1 MCNFVSKE
9 AVDELLPDKQD
20 SPELGLLVSTFKQM
34 IGTVQ
39 GCNTKLATGD
49 FESALQGYEEALSM
63 FEGMKNGRGI
73 GICHNNIAITKME
86 MALRATDTSVR
97 ARDFGLAKEH
107 FEMGITTARDIA
119 QASAQAGDIAQ
130 ASAAEPEG
138 TSLLAAKLVIATRL
152 CNLATCLNLER
163 NLDAIRNTGVAAASE
178 ETELAAEV
186 APGST
191 KELDARCML
200 ASLHTAL
207 GSPEAEQHWKEVDTM
222 VAQAR
227 AHRQRSLQDPPPQS
241 CLQQRALVSRAAAY
255 ADAGRVSEAN
265 ELRAKALKV
274 GPFADLRALTKA
286 AKALADSDVR
296 AMAKVGESALG
307 QLQELT
313 AVPKAVIFVLDYSG
327 SMGLLPRDRY
337 DCFGEWARIAGAQ
350 RTSVEQ
356 GQAATTVAL
365 YVRPDGAKV
374 ARGDFGSA
382 NVQRHPVTEPTWL
395 CSTFTEGVTYS
406 LDARPGMLSQLHAP
420 LPPEGIPRAGDRKAS
435 KLREVETNN
444 EGQMQFKCQ
453 ASGMHYFH
461 VIPPRG
467 LGNDGVQMRITG
479 GAAADARQPL
489 RRIEA
494 SAESVLMVVRDHM
507 RDNDQ
512 VAVTLF
518 NDRVD
523 SVLPWTTV
531 RGREDAI
538 ESKLRES
545 THPSGDTALRDAVY
559 QTVTR
564 NAPDDKYWIV
574 LLSDGE
580 DNRSGTSQN
589 TLLRKLR
596 DAADGG
602 NLEGLIAIAAGGE
615 VDGETRAQL
624 QAMADATQ
632 HGTLL
637 AVGDADIAKAFD
649 AAAAIMDGH
658 IEPDA
663 Y

>member
-1 MCNFVSKE
+1 
-9 AVDELLPDKQD
+9 
-20 SPELGLLVSTFKQM
+20 
-34 IGTVQ
+34 
-39 GCNTKLATGD
+39 
-49 FESALQGYEEALSM
+49 
-63 FEGMKNGRGI
+63 
-73 GICHNNIAITKME
+73 
-86 MALRATDTSVR
+86 
-97 ARDFGLAKEH
+97 
-107 FEMGITTARDIA
+107 
-119 QASAQAGDIAQ
+119 
-130 ASAAEPEG
+130 
-138 TSLLAAKLVIATRL
+138 
-152 CNLATCLNLER
+152 
-163 NLDAIRNTGVAAASE
+163 
-178 ETELAAEV
+178 
-186 APGST
+186 
-191 KELDARCML
+191 
-200 ASLHTAL
+200 
-207 GSPEAEQHWKEVDTM
+207 
-222 VAQAR
+222 
-227 AHRQRSLQDPPPQS
+227 
-241 CLQQRALVSRAAAY
+241 
-255 ADAGRVSEAN
+255 
-265 ELRAKALKV
+265 
-274 GPFADLRALTKA
+274 
-286 AKALADSDVR
+286 
-296 AMAKVGESALG
+296 
-307 QLQELT
+307 
-313 AVPKAVIFVLDYSG
+313 
-327 SMGLLPRDRY
+327 
-337 DCFGEWARIAGAQ
+337 
-350 RTSVEQ
+350 
-356 GQAATTVAL
+356 
-365 YVRPDGAKV
+365 
-374 ARGDFGSA
+374 
-382 NVQRHPVTEPTWL
+382 
-395 CSTFTEGVTYS
+395 
-406 LDARPGMLSQLHAP
+406 
-420 LPPEGIPRAGDRKAS
+420 
-435 KLREVETNN
+435 
-444 EGQMQFKCQ
+444 
-453 ASGMHYFH
+453 
-461 VIPPRG
+461 
-467 LGNDGVQMRITG
+467 
-479 GAAADARQPL
+479 
-489 RRIEA
+489 
-494 SAESVLMVVRDHM
+494 M

>member
-1 MCNFVSKE
+1 
-9 AVDELLPDKQD
+9 
-20 SPELGLLVSTFKQM
+20 
-34 IGTVQ
+34 
-39 GCNTKLATGD
+39 
-49 FESALQGYEEALSM
+49 
-63 FEGMKNGRGI
+63 
-73 GICHNNIAITKME
+73 ME

-119 QASAQAGDIAQ
+119 V
-130 ASAAEPEG
+130 AAEPEG
-138 TSLLAAKLVIATRL
+138 SSLLAAKLVIATRL

-163 NLDAIRNTGVAAASE
+163 NLDAIRSTGVAAAAE
-178 ETELAAEV
+178 ATELAAEV
-186 APGST
+186 SPGST

-207 GSPEAEQHWKEVDTM
+207 GSPEAEQHWQEVDTM
-222 VAQAR
+222 VAQSSQLVPGSA
-227 AHRQRSLQDPPPQS
+227 QDPPPQS

-255 ADAGRVSEAN
+255 ADAGRAAEAN
-265 ELRAKALKV
+265 KLRAQALKV

-296 AMAKVGESALG
+296 ATAKVGESALG

-313 AVPKAVIFVLDYSG
+313 VPPKAVIFVLDYSG

-337 DCFGEWARIAGAQ
+337 DCLSEWARIAGAQ
-350 RTSVEQ
+350 RSSVEK
-356 GQAATTVAL
+356 GQAATTVAN
-365 YVRPDGAKV
+365 YIRPDGAKV
-374 ARGDFGSA
+374 SRGDFGYKT
-382 NVQRHPVTEPTWL
+382 VQRHPVTEPTWL
-395 CSTFTEGVTYS
+395 CSTFTEGTTYS
-406 LDARPGMLSQLHAP
+406 LDARPGVLSQLHAP
-420 LPPEGIPRAGDRKAS
+420 RGGAGDRQAS
-435 KLREVETNN
+435 ELRQVETND

-453 ASGMHYFH
+453 TTGMHYFQ
-461 VIPPRG
+461 VVPPTG

-479 GAAADARQPL
+479 GAAADAKQPL
-489 RRIEA
+489 RRIDA
-494 SAESVLMVVRDHM
+494 SAESVLMVVRDHL
-507 RDNDQ
+507 RDKDQ

-518 NDRVD
+518 NETVRP
-523 SVLPWTTV
+523 VLDWTTKL
-531 RGREDAI
+531 GNADAI
-538 ESKLRES
+538 EAKLKDS
-545 THPSGDTALRDAVY
+545 DHPSGDTALRDAVN

-580 DNRSGTSQN
+580 DNRSRTSQN
-589 TLLRKLR
+589 TLLHKLR
-596 DAADGG
+596 EAADGG
-602 NLEGLIAIAAGGE
+602 NLEGLIAIAAGDQ

-658 IEPDA
+658 LDPDA